1 MNDERSGL
9 PSASAAS
16 RYAACLGSWQLEKA
30 IAETESSGDAAT
42 GNRIHAALGLEP
54 VENLTTD
61 ETYIIDRCREQE
73 LELVKQVFATSTE
86 EPQVFR
92 EKRLWSLQN
101 YGLGEEDKRL
111 WSGKP
116 DVVYVEGNNA
126 LIIDYKSGR
135 GSVENAAEN
144 LQLRCLVALLHESFG
159 FTLEAITVAII
170 QPLAGPPSVA
180 SYELGDLMAA
190 VRESQSLMA
199 AIMQPDQPR
208 TPSESACKY
217 CKGKPYCSEARELA
231 VTGPLANAPEG
242 ITPDAI
248 AATLT
253 SFHLA
258 QFLDRAAQ
266 AEAVI
271 EACKSEARRR
281 LSEGE
286 TIEGWTL
293 KEGSV
298 RESITNS
305 EQVASRFLELG
316 TYEQLSTAITIN
328 KTKLKDAVKLA
339 TGTKGRDLEAKLAEL
354 LDGCTESKM
363 SQPILTKIK

>member
-1 MNDERSGL
+1 MSDERSGL

-16 RYAACLGSWQLEKA
+16 RYAACLGSWELERQV
-30 IAETESSGDAAT
+30 AEVESSGDAAT
-42 GNRIHAALGLEP
+42 GNRIHAALGMEP
-54 VENLTTD
+54 VSNLTTD

-73 LELVKQVFATSTE
+73 AELVANTFGGYETNC
-86 EPQVFR
+86 FR
-92 EKRLWSLQN
+92 EKRLWSLDADGN
-101 YGLGEEDKRL
+101 RL

-116 DVVYVEGNNA
+116 DVIYTAEVDGNQWG

-135 GSVENAAEN
+135 GAVEDASQN
-144 LQLRCLVALLHESFG
+144 LQLRCLVALLDESWG
-159 FTLEAITVAII
+159 FTFDRITVAII
-170 QPLAGPPSVA
+170 QPLAGHASVS
-180 SYELGDLMAA
+180 SYQHQDIHDAIVESSELMGEIKKLG
-190 VRESQSLMA
+190 
-199 AIMQPDQPR
+199 QPR

-217 CKGKPYCSEARELA
+217 CKGKPYCSEAREMA

-253 SFHLA
+253 SIHLA

-298 RESITNS
+298 RESITTP
-305 EQVASRFLELG
+305 EIVASRFLELG
-316 TYEQLSTAITIN
+316 TYEQLSSAITLN

-339 TGTKGRDLEAKLAEL
+339 TQTKGRELEAKLAAL
-354 LDGCTESKM
+354 LDGCTESKTG
-363 SQPILTKIK
+363 QPTLTRIK

>member
-1 MNDERSGL
+1 MSDERSGL

-16 RYAACLGSWQLEKA
+16 RYAACLGSWELERQV
-30 IAETESSGDAAT
+30 AEVESTADAAT
-42 GNRIHAALGLEP
+42 GNRIHSALALEP
-54 VENLTTD
+54 VSNLTTD
-61 ETYIIDRCREQE
+61 EAYIIERCQQQE

-86 EPQVFR
+86 EPQAFR
-92 EKRLWSLQN
+92 EKRLWSLKFD
-101 YGLGEEDKRL
+101 GSKL

-116 DVVYVEGNNA
+116 DVVYVSGTSA

-144 LQLRCLVALLHESFG
+144 LQLRCLVALLDESWG
-159 FTLEAITVAII
+159 FTMDEITVAII
-170 QPLAGPPSVA
+170 QPLVGPPSVA
-180 SYELGDLMAA
+180 SYELGDLIDA

-199 AIMQPDQPR
+199 AVMQPDQPR

-231 VTGPLANAPEG
+231 VTGPIVNAPEG

-248 AATLT
+248 ASTLT
-253 SFHLA
+253 SSHLA
-258 QFLDRAAQ
+258 QFLNRAAQ

-286 TIEGWTL
+286 IVEGWTL

-316 TYEQLSTAITIN
+316 TYEQLSSAITLN
-328 KTKLKDAVKLA
+328 KTKLKEAVKLA
-339 TGTKGRDLEAKLAEL
+339 TGFKGQQLTAKLDAL
-354 LDGCTESKM
+354 LDGCTESKTG
-363 SQPILTKIK
+363 QQILTKTK

>member
-1 MNDERSGL
+1 MSDERSGL

-16 RYAACLGSWQLEKA
+16 RYAACLGSWDLERQV
-30 IAETESSGDAAT
+30 AEVESTGDAAI
-42 GNRIHAALGLEP
+42 GNRIHAALALEP
-54 VENLTTD
+54 VTNLTTD
-61 ETYIIDRCREQE
+61 ETWIIDRCREQE
-73 LELVKQVFATSTE
+73 AELVANIFGGYETHC
-86 EPQVFR
+86 FR
-92 EKRLWSLQN
+92 EKRLWSLDADGN
-101 YGLGEEDKRL
+101 RL

-116 DVVYVEGNNA
+116 DVIYTAMVDSNQYG

-135 GSVENAAEN
+135 GAVEDASQN
-144 LQLRCLVALLHESFG
+144 LQLRCLVALLDESWG
-159 FTLEAITVAII
+159 FTFDRITVAII
-170 QPLAGPPSVA
+170 QPLAGHASVS
-180 SYELGDLMAA
+180 SYQHQDIHDAIVESSELMGEIKKLG
-190 VRESQSLMA
+190 
-199 AIMQPDQPR
+199 QPR

-217 CKGKPYCSEARELA
+217 CKGKPYCSEAREMA
-231 VTGPLANAPEG
+231 VTGPLANAPED

-253 SFHLA
+253 SIHLA

-281 LSEGE
+281 LGEGE

-298 RESITNS
+298 RESITTP
-305 EQVASRFLELG
+305 EIVASRFLELG
-316 TYEQLSTAITIN
+316 TYEQLSSAITIN

-339 TGTKGRDLEAKLAEL
+339 TQTKGRELEAKLAAL
-354 LDGCTESKM
+354 LDGCTESKTG
-363 SQPILTKIK
+363 QPTLTRIK

>member
-1 MNDERSGL
+1 MSDERSGL

-16 RYAACLGSWQLEKA
+16 RYAACLGSWQLEKQV
-30 IAETESSGDAAT
+30 AEVESTADAAT
-42 GNRIHAALGLEP
+42 GNRIHSALALEP
-54 VENLTTD
+54 VTNLTTD
-61 ETYIIDRCREQE
+61 ETHIIDRCREQE
-73 LELVKQVFATSTE
+73 FGLVKQVFANSTE

-116 DVVYVEGNNA
+116 DVVYIEGNNA

-135 GSVENAAEN
+135 GTVENAAEN

-159 FTLEAITVAII
+159 FTLEAITVAIV

-180 SYELGDLMAA
+180 SYELGDLMDA
-190 VRESQSLMA
+190 VRESQSLMS

-242 ITPDAI
+242 ITADAI
-248 AATLT
+248 ASTLT
-253 SFHLA
+253 SSHLA
-258 QFLDRAAQ
+258 QFLNRAAQ

-286 TIEGWTL
+286 IVEGWTL
-293 KEGSV
+293 KDGSV
-298 RESITNS
+298 RESIVNS

-316 TYEQLSTAITIN
+316 TYDQLAPAITLN
-328 KTKLKDAVKLA
+328 KTKLKEAIKTA
-339 TGTKGRDLEAKLAEL
+339 TGFKGQQLTAKLDAL

-363 SQPILTKIK
+363 SQQILTKTK